1 MKTSVIAAFLLFTAV
16 LHFRPPSAAALLDPY
31 SASFVASPTATE
43 DTEFIR
49 NSCQTTMYPQLC
61 YASLSGYASAVQQD
75 TGRLAR
81 VAIGVSLKK
90 AKRMAAYVNNLSR
103 QADYGADHRA
113 AAALHDCFSTLG
125 DSVDQ
130 MRDSLQQMKQL
141 GSGAGAGASGSAEE
155 LRFQLSNVQTWM
167 SAAETNEDT
176 CVDGFDDVAEGPLKS
191 DVYDGIVKVKQV
203 TSNALALVNAFAN
216 KIAIP

>member
-1 MKTSVIAAFLLFTAV
+1 MKTSVILAGFLLFTVV

-43 DTEFIR
+43 DAEFIR
-49 NSCQTTMYPQLC
+49 NSCETTLYPQLC
-61 YASLSGYASAVQQD
+61 YASLSGYASAVQRD

-103 QADYGADHRA
+103 QADYGADHRG

-141 GSGAGAGASGSAEE
+141 GGGGGAEE

-216 KIAIP
+216 KISIP

>member
-16 LHFRPPSAAALLDPY
+16 LHFRPPSTAALLDPY

-90 AKRMAAYVNNLSR
+90 AKRMAAY
-103 QADYGADHRA
+103 
-113 AAALHDCFSTLG
+113 
-125 DSVDQ
+125 
-130 MRDSLQQMKQL
+130 
-141 GSGAGAGASGSAEE
+141 E

>member
-1 MKTSVIAAFLLFTAV
+1 MKTYVIAAFLLFTAV
-16 LHFRPPSAAALLDPY
+16 LHFRPPSSAALLDPY

-43 DTEFIR
+43 DAEFIR

-90 AKRMAAYVNNLSR
+90 AKRMAAY
-103 QADYGADHRA
+103 
-113 AAALHDCFSTLG
+113 
-125 DSVDQ
+125 

-141 GSGAGAGASGSAEE
+141 GSGAGAGAAGSAEE